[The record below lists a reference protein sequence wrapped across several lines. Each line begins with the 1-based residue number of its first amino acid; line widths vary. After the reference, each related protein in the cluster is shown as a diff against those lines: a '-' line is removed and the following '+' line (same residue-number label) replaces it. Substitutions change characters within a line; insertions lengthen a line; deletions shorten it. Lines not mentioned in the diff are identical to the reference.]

1 MVAKYAL
8 LLLWLLYLQQ
18 AVAGSGQQ
26 AVLVCASN
34 YGVDERNYDHYP
46 QGRRNSRDLDDESD
60 ETSADVQDESDNS
73 VDMQGDNDMRGND
86 KNNHGDDDDDDDDN
100 DDEYRDDRKVNVIKP
115 IPKRKRKKN
124 STLSKGIESASSVV
138 DMAMKLT
145 KGTVKSAIDLCSTKH
160 VNQRQITGKWRL
172 QQEIELRKGSIINCP
187 ASIELLK
194 DGTVISYF
202 NDQEFQSQYIFKERE
217 WPRKCTIEF
226 NCKAFQGP
234 GDTEPRNMYYRGY
247 FKRSIMNPNLIFV
260 RGKVYRLSGKMFWK
274 KQNKIGKFKAVK
286 SSKR

>member
-1 MVAKYAL
+1 MLSL
-8 LLLWLLYLQQ
+8 LLMLQLQLLY
-18 AVAGSGQQ
+18 AGSDQR
-26 AVLVCASN
+26 VMVCASRSGDEDYVPGKYSRERESQDSDDGDLASN
-34 YGVDERNYDHYP
+34 AVPDDSDNDADNMVDNTNDTRVDESTNQYK
-46 QGRRNSRDLDDESD
+46 E
-60 ETSADVQDESDNS
+60 
-73 VDMQGDNDMRGND
+73 
-86 KNNHGDDDDDDDDN
+86 DDDDSN
-100 DDEYRDDRKVNVIKP
+100 SRRKADIIKP
-115 IPKRKRKKN
+115 ISKRRRKKQ
-124 STLSKGIESASSVV
+124 STINKGIESASSVV
-138 DMAMKLT
+138 NMAMKLT
-145 KGTVKSAIDLCSTKH
+145 KGTVKSALDLCSTKH
-160 VNQRQITGKWRL
+160 VTQRQITGKWRL

-234 GDTEPRNMYYRGY
+234 GDVEPRNMYYRGY
-247 FKRSIMNPNLIFV
+247 FKRSIMNPDLVFI

-286 SSKR
+286 SSSKR